1 MYVIMNQSGDW
12 LTREGKWAKDK
23 AIARRFHRY
32 VDAFNA
38 RPVGGRV
45 IEL

>member
-1 MYVIMNQSGDW
+1 MFVIMNQSGDW

-38 RPVGGRV
+38 RPAGGRV

>member
-1 MYVIMNQSGDW
+1 MFVIMNQSGRW
-12 LTREGKWAKDK
+12 LTDGGQWVKDK
-23 AIARRFHRY
+23 AIARRFPRY